1 MRLGRVTGKLWCT
14 ARIDQH
20 SGKRYLIIQPIDARG
35 SECGSPLVCMDAIG
49 AGPGDT
55 IYWAR
60 GKEASLAF
68 YPEIVPS
75 DATVV
80 GIVDE
85 ISTAS
90 S

>member
-1 MRLGRVTGKLWCT
+1 MRLGRVTGKLWST
-14 ARIDQH
+14 ARIEQH
-20 SGKRYLIIQPIDARG
+20 SGKRYLIVQPVDEKGQDR
-35 SECGSPLVCMDAIG
+35 GSPLICMDGIG

-68 YPEIVPS
+68 YPATVPT

-85 ISTAS
+85 VTVEA
-90 S
+90 

>member
-1 MRLGRVTGKLWCT
+1 MRLGRVTGKLWAT

-20 SGKRYLIIQPIDARG
+20 AGKRYLIVQPIDTEGTDR
-35 SECGSPLVCMDAIG
+35 GSPLVCIDGIG

-68 YPEIVPS
+68 HPQVVAS

-85 ISTAS
+85 ISTARG
-90 S
+90 

>member
-1 MRLGRVTGKLWCT
+1 MRLGRVTGKLWAT
-14 ARIDQH
+14 ARTPQH
-20 SGKRYLIIQPIDARG
+20 NGKRYLIVQPIDVAG
-35 SECGSPLVCMDAIG
+35 NEAGSPLVCIDAIG
-49 AGPGDT
+49 AGPGNV

-68 YPEIVPS
+68 YPDTVSS

-85 ISTAS
+85 VSTPAR
-90 S
+90 